1 MLERLKSLNIEGMDL
16 DEAVALRM
24 FAGQLRDFYEKMQ
37 LEPPEW
43 LDTRIKELSREIKS
57 RTADMLEKR
66 LREAKARREAL
77 KPATERREEVEAEIK
92 RLEEQ
97 LAGQP

>member
-1 MLERLKSLNIEGMDL
+1 
-16 DEAVALRM
+16 VALRM

-77 KPATERREEVEAEIK
+77 KPATERREEVDAEIK